1 MKHIFFC
8 TVLFF
13 ALAVFGSAKKFE
25 AKLAEVDIGKGKITH
40 IERITDGEFL
50 HHSNKVL
57 KNIPPCTRICYTL
70 TPGKESYIRCELWLP
85 DNWNGRLWGVGNG
98 GIAGNLRTANFDSY
112 MRDGDAVVTTDMG
125 TSKGAVNKPDVWLD
139 FAYRSTHLMTVTA
152 KSLIK
157 AYYGKEVKYS
167 YFTGRSTGG
176 GQALHEAQRYPE
188 DYDGILSEVPVVN
201 RMLLFMIMSY
211 RAELLFDSKGNPVFC
226 EQQVKNLKK
235 AAIYATAIAAIF
247 LFAQCTKENSQPA
260 ASQTACGSIN
270 GIKIAFVDIDS
281 LLNNYELSITINKE
295 MLRKEENMRMTL
307 SEKAKDIQADIED
320 FQRKIENNV
329 YATQKRAEEEQ
340 ARIIKRREDYD
351 RLSER
356 LAGELAAESQKNNV
370 VLHDSIN
377 AYLKEFNKEKGYDLI
392 ISRVGDNLLY
402 ANEALDI
409 TKEVIEG
416 LNKRYQASEK

>member
-1 MKHIFFC
+1 M
-8 TVLFF
+8 
-13 ALAVFGSAKKFE
+13 
-25 AKLAEVDIGKGKITH
+25 
-40 IERITDGEFL
+40 
-50 HHSNKVL
+50 
-57 KNIPPCTRICYTL
+57 
-70 TPGKESYIRCELWLP
+70 
-85 DNWNGRLWGVGNG
+85 
-98 GIAGNLRTANFDSY
+98 
-112 MRDGDAVVTTDMG
+112 
-125 TSKGAVNKPDVWLD
+125 
-139 FAYRSTHLMTVTA
+139 
-152 KSLIK
+152 
-157 AYYGKEVKYS
+157 
-167 YFTGRSTGG
+167 
-176 GQALHEAQRYPE
+176 
-188 DYDGILSEVPVVN
+188 
-201 RMLLFMIMSY
+201 
-211 RAELLFDSKGNPVFC
+211 
-226 EQQVKNLKK
+226 KNLKK

-260 ASQTACGSIN
+260 VSQTACGSIN